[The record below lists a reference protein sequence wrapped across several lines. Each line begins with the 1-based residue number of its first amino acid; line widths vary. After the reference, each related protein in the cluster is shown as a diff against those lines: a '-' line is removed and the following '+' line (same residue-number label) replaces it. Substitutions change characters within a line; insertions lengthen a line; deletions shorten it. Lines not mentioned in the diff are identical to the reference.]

1 MKKIALYARVLTA
14 APTTENQLAELREVA
29 SRHGWEIVAEFVDHG
44 ISGAK
49 GRDQRPE
56 FDAMLKA
63 AMRREFDLIAAWSVD
78 RLGRSLQDLVSF
90 LSEVHAKGINLYLHR
105 QGLDTTTPAGKAMF
119 QVMGVFAEFEREMIR
134 ERINA
139 GLARAKERGTKS
151 GRPIGRPR
159 IPVKTL
165 AAIHAAR
172 AQGKGIKRIARDLG
186 VGVGTVQKAVHA
198 E

>member
-1 MKKIALYARVLTA
+1 MKKIALYARVS
-14 APTTENQLAELREVA
+14 TTGQTTDNQLAELREVA
-29 SRHGWEIVAEFVDHG
+29 SRHDWDIVAEFVDHG

-159 IPVKTL
+159 IPDKTL

-172 AQGKGIKRIARDLG
+172 AQGKGIKRIAHEVG
-186 VGVGTVQKAVHA
+186 CGVGTVQKAVHA

>member
-1 MKKIALYARVLTA
+1 MKKIALYARVS
-14 APTTENQLAELREVA
+14 TTGQTTDNQLAELREVA

-44 ISGAK
+44 LSGAK

-105 QGLDTTTPAGKAMF
+105 QGLDTTTSAGRAMF
-119 QVMGVFAEFEREMIR
+119 QVMGVFAEFERAMIR

-139 GLARAKERGTKS
+139 GIARARKHGTKT

-159 IPVKTL
+159 ISGKTL

-186 VGVGTVQKAVHA
+186 VGVGTVQKAVHT